1 MHLESAE
8 YLREGITWLLMA
20 LRRAIRQF
28 ASREVCDEKRL
39 LKGGVGRVKRL
50 GDPENSERSQKQSRR
65 PSTRLHT
72 RLSPQNLRAPVC
84 LRPCAPA

>member
-50 GDPENSERSQKQSRR
+50 GDPEKF
-65 PSTRLHT
+65 
-72 RLSPQNLRAPVC
+72 
-84 LRPCAPA
+84 

>member
-28 ASREVCDEKRL
+28 ASRKVCDKKRL

-50 GDPENSERSQKQSRR
+50 GDPEKF
-65 PSTRLHT
+65 
-72 RLSPQNLRAPVC
+72 
-84 LRPCAPA
+84 